1 MTVSKEA
8 SATAVAMDGEALR
21 EVKLMEGETL
31 DSALNV
37 AEGSDGAPADGPG
50 VVLLTDMR
58 VIQFISTGRRKDTT
72 FMALQNVETVEI
84 TRRRQ
89 GFGAYL
95 WSGLALLVALLVW
108 QAWSEATWSLPAALA
123 VAFMGVYLAV
133 DRLLSSGPAQATFR
147 AGLSEMQCPI
157 TDGLT
162 TEQVN
167 QFVNRLF
174 ELKAERD
181 RQAFRHSRP
190 FAPR

>member
-1 MTVSKEA
+1 
-8 SATAVAMDGEALR
+8 MDGEALR

-37 AEGSDGAPADGPG
+37 AEGSDGAPADSPG

-58 VIQFISTGRRKDTT
+58 VIQFISTGRRRNTT
-72 FMALQNVETVEI
+72 FMALQDVETVEI
-84 TRRRQ
+84 TRRGQ

-95 WSGLALLVALLVW
+95 WSGLALLVALLIW
-108 QAWSEATWSLPAALA
+108 QAWSEAAWSLPVALA

-181 RQAFRHSRP
+181 RQAFRRSRP